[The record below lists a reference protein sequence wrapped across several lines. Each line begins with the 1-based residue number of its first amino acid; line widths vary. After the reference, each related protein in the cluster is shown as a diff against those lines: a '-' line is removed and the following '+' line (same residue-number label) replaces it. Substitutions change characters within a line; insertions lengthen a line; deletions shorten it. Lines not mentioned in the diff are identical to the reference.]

1 MDPWMNELDIKLFYK
16 YLDKCTNY
24 FEFGSGGS
32 TYQAL
37 IRDNI
42 KSVYSIENHK
52 PYFNELSK
60 KLSEKSLNLD
70 KLNYILID
78 MKTKP
83 NTTGHPITK
92 LSYDKMKLQWNKY
105 SKYLKNLDKNISK
118 TIDFILIDGRFR
130 AASLLNSFT
139 VINDNTFIAFDDFYG
154 KSPPREEYY
163 HVVLDYYDII
173 ERGDILVILKKKNV
187 EPPSQG
193 IISKYQKI
201 WL

>member
-16 YLDKCTNY
+16 YSDKCTNY

-83 NTTGHPITK
+83 NTTGHPIEESK
-92 LSYDKMKLQWNKY
+92 L
-105 SKYLKNLDKNISK
+105 
-118 TIDFILIDGRFR
+118 
-130 AASLLNSFT
+130 
-139 VINDNTFIAFDDFYG
+139 
-154 KSPPREEYY
+154 
-163 HVVLDYYDII
+163 
-173 ERGDILVILKKKNV
+173 
-187 EPPSQG
+187 
-193 IISKYQKI
+193 
-201 WL
+201 